1 MHSASVHQAISPTIT
16 VTVAVTVMLVF
27 RREALLNVLRAL
39 SQRYRTPL
47 RTNVSARISAAN
59 FLVVI
64 PVFLIATVHKAQF
77 SHLTALNA
85 FRRRHAVAT

>member
-1 MHSASVHQAISPTIT
+1 MHSASVHQAISPT
-16 VTVAVTVMLVF
+16 VTVAASVMLVS
-27 RREALLNVLRAL
+27 RREALLNVLRVL
-39 SQRYRTPL
+39 TQRYRTPL
-47 RTNVSARISAAN
+47 RTNALLKMSAVN

-64 PVFLIATVHKAQF
+64 PVFIIATVQKAQF